1 MEAKLKYTI
10 GIDLGTTNSV
20 LAYCELPEDPLGAK
34 PTRQPEI
41 HLLAI
46 PQLVATATIES
57 RPSLPSFT
65 YLAND
70 AEAASGALDLPWTE
84 NRKFATG
91 EMARAR
97 GAEAPDRT
105 VGASK
110 SWLCHNK
117 VDRRAPILP
126 WNAPADVAKISPV
139 NAAGQYLEHLVS
151 AWHDKFPDAPIA
163 EQQVVLTVP
172 ASFDPVARE
181 LTREAA
187 VAAGLPADFVLLE
200 EPQAALYAWLAARGD
215 QWRKTLTVGQSVL
228 VCDVGGGTTD
238 LTLIAVDEEEGEL
251 VLRRVAVGDH
261 LLVGGDNMDLAA
273 AHAVAAKFAEK
284 GTQLDPWQSVSLW
297 HSCRAA
303 KEALLSADGPETHTI
318 SVLGRGSKL
327 IGGTVSVEVQR
338 QEIADL
344 LLDGFFPNCSLN
356 DRPQRQPQSGFQEI
370 GLPYESDPG
379 ITRHIAA
386 FVSQHCTTD
395 GPVERAGLGLPNHV
409 LFNGGVFKAD
419 GFQDRMLNVMSDWTN
434 SWNAGAVGDADAP
447 SSVEPLTGSHDLDF
461 AVARGGCFYGWNKHS
476 GGLRIRGGSAY
487 SYYVGIE
494 TAGLAIPGA
503 PRPLKALC
511 VVPFGMEEGTQVSVP
526 SGEIGLVVGQP
537 VSFRFFRSNS
547 RPSDQPGLVLE
558 RWNED
563 ELLETDPLTA
573 TLTRDGSDEA
583 YVPVKFNSRITE
595 LGMFELWCVQFTGEG
610 ITEGQEPQ
618 KWKLE
623 FNVRE
628 DR

>member
-1 MEAKLKYTI
+1 MESKLKYTI

-20 LAYCELPEDPLGAK
+20 LAYCKQDESSNQ
-34 PTRQPEI
+34 QPEI
-41 HLLAI
+41 RLLKI
-46 PQLVATATIES
+46 PQLVAANTIEYQ
-57 RPSLPSFT
+57 PSLASFT
-65 YLAND
+65 YLPNE
-70 AEAASGALDLPWTE
+70 AETGDGAFDLPWAP
-84 NRKFATG
+84 NPSFVTG
-91 EMARAR
+91 ELARKR

-126 WNAPADVAKISPV
+126 WNAPAEVPKISPV
-139 NAAGQYLEHLVS
+139 TAAQQYLEHLV
-151 AWHDKFPDAPIA
+151 ATWHYEFSDAPIA

-187 VAAGLPADFVLLE
+187 IAAGLPADFVLLE
-200 EPQAALYAWLAARGD
+200 EPQAALYAWLATQSD
-215 QWRKTLTVGQSVL
+215 DWRKTLSVGQSVL

-238 LTLIAVDEEEGEL
+238 LTLITVDEEDGEL
-251 VLRRVAVGDH
+251 VLRRAAVGDH

-303 KEALLSADGPETHTI
+303 KEKLMVSDGPETHSI
-318 SVLGRGSKL
+318 SILGRGSKL

-344 LLDGFFPNCSLN
+344 LLDGFFPKCSLS

-386 FVSQHCTTD
+386 FLSQHCGLD
-395 GPVERAGLGLPNHV
+395 GDGFALPNHV

-419 GFQDRMLNVMSDWTN
+419 GFKDRMLSVMSDW
-434 SWNAGAVGDADAP
+434 SD
-447 SSVEPLTGSHDLDF
+447 SSNVKTLTGSDDLDF
-461 AVARGGCFYGWNKHS
+461 SVARGGCFYGWNKQS

-511 VVPFGMEEGTQVSVP
+511 VVPFGMEEGTQANVP

-547 RPSDQPGLVLE
+547 RQADQPGLVLD
-558 RWNED
+558 RWTED

-573 TLTRDGSDEA
+573 TLTMEGSEEA
-583 YVPVKFNSRITE
+583 YVPVKFDSRITE
-595 LGMFELWCVQFTGEG
+595 LGMFELWCVQFLSEG
-610 ITEGQEPQ
+610 MNEDQEPQ

-623 FNVRE
+623 FNVRDE
-628 DR
+628 S

>member
-1 MEAKLKYTI
+1 MESKLKYTI

-20 LAYCELPEDPLGAK
+20 LAFCKQDDSG
-34 PTRQPEI
+34 QDPEI
-41 HLLAI
+41 RLLKI
-46 PQLVATATIES
+46 PQLVAANTIEYQ
-57 RPSLPSFT
+57 PSLASFT
-65 YLAND
+65 YLPNE
-70 AEAASGALDLPWTE
+70 AEAGDGAFDLPWSP
-84 NRKFATG
+84 NPSFVTG
-91 EMARAR
+91 ELARKR

-117 VDRRAPILP
+117 VDRRAPVLP
-126 WNAPADVAKISPV
+126 WNAPAEVPKISPV
-139 NAAGQYLEHLVS
+139 TAAQQYLEHLV
-151 AWHDKFPDAPIA
+151 ATWHYEFPDSPIA

-187 VAAGLPADFVLLE
+187 LAAGLPVDFVLLE
-200 EPQAALYAWLAARGD
+200 EPQAALYAWLATQGD
-215 QWRKTLTVGQSVL
+215 DWRKSLSVGQSVL

-238 LTLIAVDEEEGEL
+238 LTLITVDEEDGEL
-251 VLRRVAVGDH
+251 VLRRAAVGDH

-303 KEALLSADGPETHTI
+303 KEKLMLPDGPDTHSI
-318 SVLGRGSKL
+318 SILGRGSKL

-338 QEIADL
+338 KEIADL
-344 LLDGFFPNCSLN
+344 LLNGFFPKCCLT

-386 FVSQHCTTD
+386 FLSQHCSTD
-395 GPVERAGLGLPNHV
+395 GDGFALPNHV

-419 GFQDRMLNVMSDWTN
+419 GFKDRMLDVMSDWSGN
-434 SWNAGAVGDADAP
+434 LP
-447 SSVEPLTGSHDLDF
+447 SSEQQSNRVTSLTGSEDLDF
-461 AVARGGCFYGWNKHS
+461 SVARGGCFYGWNKQS

-511 VVPFGMEEGTQVSVP
+511 VVPFGMEEGTQAVVP

-547 RPSDQPGLVLE
+547 RQQDQPGLVLD
-558 RWNED
+558 RWTEE

-573 TLTRDGSDEA
+573 TLTMEGSEEA
-583 YVPVKFNSRITE
+583 YVPVKFDSRITE
-595 LGMFELWCVQFTGEG
+595 LGMFELWCVQFVAEG
-610 ITEGQEPQ
+610 LTDASEPQ

-628 DR
+628 ES